1 MQIWLLEKSGP
12 RVERRNIMT
21 QPKILDTNIA
31 QSVVELIGNTPL
43 LQLNRYGAAHELG
56 GTILAK
62 LEYRNPAG
70 SVKDRIGYSLI
81 AQAEA
86 DGILKPG
93 GTIIEPTSGNT
104 GIALAA
110 YGAALGYKV
119 IIVLPETMSV
129 ERRALIRQFGAE
141 LVLTPA
147 AEGIKGSIAKAEEI
161 RDATPNSFI
170 PQQFENPA
178 NPAIHATTTAEEI
191 WRDTAGQVDI
201 VVGGVGTGGT
211 ISGIA
216 RALKPRKA
224 DLKIVAVQ
232 PEESPILDG
241 GKPGPHGIQGII
253 PGFVAK
259 NYDSDVVDEVISV
272 ATADAIAT
280 SQELESL
287 SASLRVQLWPLRV
300 SWPHAP
306 RTPARTSS
314 SSCPTR
320 VSVTSQLHCSQRS
333 TSNSKKAAR
342 LKEPGGLSS
351 RLFCVFQ
358 VLRPVDVEGCIKV
371 PGTFMHL

>member
-1 MQIWLLEKSGP
+1 MPQPRILEA
-12 RVERRNIMT
+12 
-21 QPKILDTNIA
+21 NIA
-31 QSVVELIGNTPL
+31 QSIVELIGNTPL
-43 LQLNRYGAAHELG
+43 LQLNRYAAAHDLDAA
-56 GTILAK
+56 ILAK

-86 DGILKPG
+86 DGLLQPG

-129 ERRALIRQFGAE
+129 ERRALIRQYGAE

-178 NPAIHATTTAEEI
+178 NPALHARTTAEEI

-211 ISGIA
+211 VSGIGQ
-216 RALKPRKA
+216 ALKARKA
-224 DLKIVAVQ
+224 GVQIVAVQ
-232 PEESPILDG
+232 PAESPILDG

-259 NYDSDVVDEVISV
+259 NYDAGVVDEVVSV
-272 ATADAIAT
+272 PTQTAIAT
-280 SQELESL
+280 SQEL
-287 SASLRVQLWPLRV
+287 
-300 SWPHAP
+300 
-306 RTPARTSS
+306 ARTEGVNAGISAGAA
-314 SSCPTR
+314 
-320 VSVTSQLHCSQRS
+320 LA
-333 TSNSKKAAR
+333 AAR
-342 LKEPGGLSS
+342 VLAERPENAGKNIVVILPDTGERYLSTA
-351 RLFCVFQ
+351 LF
-358 VLRPVDVEGCIKV
+358 PKVEG
-371 PGTFMHL
+371 

>member
-1 MQIWLLEKSGP
+1 MA
-12 RVERRNIMT
+12 
-21 QPKILDTNIA
+21 QPKTLDTNIA
-31 QSVVELIGNTPL
+31 QSVIELIGNTPL
-43 LQLNRYGAAHELG
+43 LQLNRYGKAHDLG

-119 IIVLPETMSV
+119 IIVLPASLSV
-129 ERRALIRQFGAE
+129 ERRALIRQYGAE

-147 AEGIKGSIAKAEEI
+147 AEGIKGSIKKAEEI
-161 RDATPNSFI
+161 HAATPNSFI

-178 NPAIHATTTAEEI
+178 NPAIHEVTTAEEI
-191 WRDTAGQVDI
+191 WRDTAGQVDF

-232 PEESPILDG
+232 PTESPMLDG
-241 GKPGPHGIQGII
+241 GAAGTHGIQGIM

-259 NYDSDVVDEVISV
+259 NYDADVIDEVISV
-272 ATADAIAT
+272 TTADSIAA
-280 SQELESL
+280 SQEL
-287 SASLRVQLWPLRV
+287 
-300 SWPHAP
+300 
-306 RTPARTSS
+306 ARTEGVNTGISS
-314 SSCPTR
+314 GAA
-320 VSVTSQLHCSQRS
+320 LAAAAIL
-333 TSNSKKAAR
+333 AAR
-342 LKEPGGLSS
+342 PENAGKNIVAILPDTGERYLSTA
-351 RLFCVFQ
+351 LF
-358 VLRPVDVEGCIKV
+358 PKVDE
-371 PGTFMHL
+371 

>member
-1 MQIWLLEKSGP
+1 
-12 RVERRNIMT
+12 MT
-21 QPKILDTNIA
+21 QPQVLETNIA
-31 QSVVELIGNTPL
+31 QSVIELIGNTPL
-43 LQLNRYGAAHELG
+43 LQLNRFAAKHELKG
-56 GTILAK
+56 NVLAK

-81 AQAEA
+81 AQAEK

-119 IIVLPETMSV
+119 IIVLPESLSV
-129 ERRALIRQFGAE
+129 ERRALIRQYGAE

-147 AEGIKGSIAKAEEI
+147 SAGIKGSIAKAEEI

-178 NPAIHATTTAEEI
+178 NPAIHEATTAEEI
-191 WRDTAGQVDI
+191 WRDTAGTVDI

-211 ISGIA
+211 ISGISH
-216 RALKPRKA
+216 ALKPRKA

-241 GKPGPHGIQGII
+241 GQPGPHGIQGII

-259 NYDSDVVDEVISV
+259 NYDSEAIDEVISV
-272 ATADAIAT
+272 STAEAIEA
-280 SQELESL
+280 SQDL
-287 SASLRVQLWPLRV
+287 
-300 SWPHAP
+300 
-306 RTPARTSS
+306 ARTEGVNNGISS
-314 SSCPTR
+314 GAA
-320 VSVTSQLHCSQRS
+320 LAAAA
-333 TSNSKKAAR
+333 KLAAR
-342 LKEPGGLSS
+342 PENAGKNIVVILPDTGERYLSTA
-351 RLFCVFQ
+351 LF
-358 VLRPVDVEGCIKV
+358 PKVDE
-371 PGTFMHL
+371 

>member
-1 MQIWLLEKSGP
+1 MQIWPLEKSGP

-259 NYDSDVVDEVISV
+259 NYDADVIDEVVSI
-272 ATADAIAT
+272 ATEDAIAT
-280 SQELESL
+280 SQEL
-287 SASLRVQLWPLRV
+287 
-300 SWPHAP
+300 
-306 RTPARTSS
+306 ARTEGVNTGISS
-314 SSCPTR
+314 GAA
-320 VSVTSQLHCSQRS
+320 LA
-333 TSNSKKAAR
+333 AAR
-342 LKEPGGLSS
+342 EVAARPENAGKNIVVILPDTGERYLSTA
-351 RLFCVFQ
+351 LF
-358 VLRPVDVEGCIKV
+358 PKVDE
-371 PGTFMHL
+371 

>member
-1 MQIWLLEKSGP
+1 
-12 RVERRNIMT
+12 MT

-43 LQLNRYGAAHELG
+43 LQLNRYGAAHDLKG
-56 GTILAK
+56 NVLAK

-86 DGILKPG
+86 DGRLLPG

-119 IIVLPETMSV
+119 VIVLPETMSV

-147 AEGIKGSIAKAEEI
+147 EQGIKGSIAKAEEI
-161 RDATPNSFI
+161 HAATPNSFI
-170 PQQFENPA
+170 PQQFENAA
-178 NPAIHATTTAEEI
+178 NPAIHERTTAEEI

-211 ISGIA
+211 ITGIG
-216 RALKPRKA
+216 RALKPRKEG
-224 DLKIVAVQ
+224 LKIVAVQ
-232 PEESPILDG
+232 PAESPMLDG
-241 GKPGPHGIQGII
+241 GAAGKHGIQGIM

-259 NYDSDVVDEVISV
+259 NYDASVIDEVISV
-272 ATADAIAT
+272 PTADAIAA
-280 SQELESL
+280 SQEL
-287 SASLRVQLWPLRV
+287 
-300 SWPHAP
+300 
-306 RTPARTSS
+306 ARTEGVNTGISS
-314 SSCPTR
+314 GAA
-320 VSVTSQLHCSQRS
+320 LAAGAIL
-333 TSNSKKAAR
+333 AAR
-342 LKEPGGLSS
+342 PENAGKNIVVILPDTGERYLSTA
-351 RLFCVFQ
+351 LF
-358 VLRPVDVEGCIKV
+358 PKVDE
-371 PGTFMHL
+371 

>member
-1 MQIWLLEKSGP
+1 MA
-12 RVERRNIMT
+12 
-21 QPKILDTNIA
+21 QPQVLDTRIA

-43 LQLNRYGAAHELG
+43 LQLNRYAEKHGLKG
-56 GTILAK
+56 NVLAK

-119 IIVLPETMSV
+119 IIVLPESLSV
-129 ERRALIRQFGAE
+129 ERRALIRQYGAT

-147 AEGIKGSIAKAEEI
+147 ADGIKGSIAKAEEI

-178 NPAIHATTTAEEI
+178 NPAIHEATTAEEI
-191 WRDTAGQVDI
+191 WRDTAGTVDI
-201 VVGGVGTGGT
+201 VVGGVGTCGT
-211 ISGIA
+211 ISGIG

-224 DLKIVAVQ
+224 SLKIVAVQ

-241 GKPGPHGIQGII
+241 GTPGPHGIQGII

-259 NYDSDVVDEVISV
+259 NYDADVIDEVISIS
-272 ATADAIAT
+272 TAAAIAA
-280 SQELESL
+280 SQDL
-287 SASLRVQLWPLRV
+287 
-300 SWPHAP
+300 
-306 RTPARTSS
+306 ARTEGVNNGISS
-314 SSCPTR
+314 GAA
-320 VSVTSQLHCSQRS
+320 LAAAAEL
-333 TSNSKKAAR
+333 AAR
-342 LKEPGGLSS
+342 PENAGKNIVVILPDTGERYLSTA
-351 RLFCVFQ
+351 LF
-358 VLRPVDVEGCIKV
+358 PKVDD
-371 PGTFMHL
+371 

>member
-1 MQIWLLEKSGP
+1 MP
-12 RVERRNIMT
+12 
-21 QPKILDTNIA
+21 QPKILEANIA
-31 QSVVELIGNTPL
+31 QSIVELIGNTPL
-43 LQLNRYGAAHELG
+43 LQLNRYVAAHDLDAA
-56 GTILAK
+56 ILAK

-86 DGILKPG
+86 DGLLQPG

-104 GIALAA
+104 DIALAA

-129 ERRALIRQFGAE
+129 ERRALIRQYGAE

-178 NPAIHATTTAEEI
+178 NPAIHARTTAEEI

-211 ISGIA
+211 VSGIGQ
-216 RALKPRKA
+216 ALKARKA
-224 DLKIVAVQ
+224 GVQIVAVQ
-232 PEESPILDG
+232 PAESPILDG

-259 NYDSDVVDEVISV
+259 NYDADVVDEVVSV
-272 ATADAIAT
+272 PTQTAIAT
-280 SQELESL
+280 SQEL
-287 SASLRVQLWPLRV
+287 
-300 SWPHAP
+300 
-306 RTPARTSS
+306 ARTEGVNAGISAGAA
-314 SSCPTR
+314 
-320 VSVTSQLHCSQRS
+320 LA
-333 TSNSKKAAR
+333 AAR
-342 LKEPGGLSS
+342 VLAERPENAGKNIVVILPDTGERYLSTA
-351 RLFCVFQ
+351 LF
-358 VLRPVDVEGCIKV
+358 PKVEG
-371 PGTFMHL
+371 

>member
-1 MQIWLLEKSGP
+1 MA
-12 RVERRNIMT
+12 
-21 QPKILDTNIA
+21 QPEVLDTNIA

-43 LQLNRYGAAHELG
+43 LQLNRYGKAHGLT
-56 GTILAK
+56 GTVLAK

-86 DGILKPG
+86 DGLLAPG

-129 ERRALIRQFGAE
+129 ERRALIRQYGAE

-161 RDATPNSFI
+161 HAATPNSFI

-178 NPAIHATTTAEEI
+178 NPAIHAATTAEEI

-211 ISGIA
+211 ISGIG
-216 RALKPRKA
+216 RALKPRKEG
-224 DLKIVAVQ
+224 LRIVAVQ
-232 PEESPILDG
+232 PAESPILDG
-241 GKPGPHGIQGII
+241 GQPGPHGIQGII

-259 NYDSDVVDEVISV
+259 NYDADIVDEVVSV
-272 ATADAIAT
+272 STTDAIAT
-280 SQELESL
+280 AQEL
-287 SASLRVQLWPLRV
+287 
-300 SWPHAP
+300 
-306 RTPARTSS
+306 ARTEGVNAGISS
-314 SSCPTR
+314 GAALAAAAT
-320 VSVTSQLHCSQRS
+320 L
-333 TSNSKKAAR
+333 AAR
-342 LKEPGGLSS
+342 PENAGKNIVAILPDTGERYLSTA
-351 RLFCVFQ
+351 LFPKDENQ
-358 VLRPVDVEGCIKV
+358 
-371 PGTFMHL
+371 

>member
-1 MQIWLLEKSGP
+1 MA
-12 RVERRNIMT
+12 
-21 QPKILDTNIA
+21 QPEVLDTNIA

-43 LQLNRYGAAHELG
+43 LQLNRYGKAHGLT
-56 GTILAK
+56 GTVLAK

-86 DGILKPG
+86 DGLLAPG

-129 ERRALIRQFGAE
+129 ERRALIRQYGAE

-161 RDATPNSFI
+161 HAATPNSFI

-178 NPAIHATTTAEEI
+178 NPAIHAATTAEEI

-211 ISGIA
+211 ISGIG
-216 RALKPRKA
+216 RALKPRKEG
-224 DLKIVAVQ
+224 LRIVAVQ
-232 PEESPILDG
+232 PAESPILDG
-241 GKPGPHGIQGII
+241 GQPGPHGIQGII

-259 NYDSDVVDEVISV
+259 NYDADVVDEVISV
-272 ATADAIAT
+272 STAEAIET
-280 SQELESL
+280 SQDL
-287 SASLRVQLWPLRV
+287 
-300 SWPHAP
+300 
-306 RTPARTSS
+306 ARTEGVNNGISS
-314 SSCPTR
+314 GAA
-320 VSVTSQLHCSQRS
+320 LAAAA
-333 TSNSKKAAR
+333 KLAAR
-342 LKEPGGLSS
+342 PENAGKNIVVILPDTGERYLSTA
-351 RLFCVFQ
+351 LF
-358 VLRPVDVEGCIKV
+358 PKVDE
-371 PGTFMHL
+371 